1 MSQGNNP
8 TTSPSTPEEY
18 YAQWVDQNGIDAEKM
33 RNDGLTAVQRAYD
46 RSSASYGA
54 TAEMLRQSGLNNSG
68 LAGLYQNMAETNR
81 RQDNATVYDQY
92 AANVKENKS
101 AFAKYKQGAQSE
113 LFTYSTNNPQATLEE
128 LIGIAMNM
136 FGMDPITAS
145 QMANMAYNSTA
156 DSRNRYGTAE
166 LEKLAQSGGVFDPNK
181 FTYMDNAQGVYDSYR
196 SQYSDVYKKN
206 AATKMFGDINTNI
219 VGADILD
226 TDLSTMTE
234 QEKIDMANTYGVT
247 VEELPDVL
255 KKAKTLYDADQS
267 DRYADAYDFVNKQL
281 TDGVLT
287 DASTL
292 MQQTGISEETAKKII
307 AERHDDYLSITKA
320 DIVDKLSGLKG
331 ASLSD
336 EDIQG
341 FVDEYGGYGITE
353 KEIRDAAIQYEDEE
367 SQKAF
372 SAIYA
377 TALEGGAL
385 DASAI
390 YSLGIYKSL
399 SETEIQDIIDDV
411 MAMDDVKRVK
421 VQSATD
427 NLVAMYEKGYDMS
440 NITQTFVQ
448 NSYGL
453 TEEQAAQ
460 AISDFNTITGE
471 SIGGGSPGK
480 DGFTFTGTDGN
491 EYTVSEEIA
500 SAYNDLVENFGKTS
514 QEAIDYIKDNN
525 GEGEKYNF
533 SEEDVAGLDA
543 YGVYA
548 QAETDKAVTT
558 FSNAVNDFVNV
569 ALNGG
574 DFTSSLMAIR
584 DLDPNLYAS
593 LNTADFKNEDGT
605 WNTDKVLT
613 GLFDYAKQDGNADL
627 INNIGNADV
636 KYNLDL
642 IVKGGGKTDDG
653 LTIYDLITDIGNGL
667 KNDGSTEA
675 IKAQY
680 QQALGDIN
688 ISIDYPGVTNRGG
701 SVKLSFDLAGKTY
714 NVGIYTNTSNEYQQI
729 LSKQYP
735 NAKNGDLA
743 VTVDGNG
750 RHLSIYDNGKWLW
763 LKKEG
768 GTLGGDNMSD
778 GDWEKLWDAL
788 VSVHYKEIP
797 KEQPKTQSKSM
808 GERRREINKAYT
820 DMVDNQSGSNAF
832 SGTPSPSENFNIVK
846 EYKLS
851 YATAAGTNFA
861 PVMDEKT
868 KEAYKSLTKTEKIA
882 IGFSD
887 TEIAALD
894 KTLGVK

>member
-1 MSQGNNP
+1 MADILP
-8 TTSPSTPEEY
+8 TTANPSTTEEY
-18 YAQWVDQNGIDAEKM
+18 YAQWVDQYGIDAEKI
-33 RNDGLTAVQRAYD
+33 RDEGLTDVQRAYD

-81 RQDNATVYDQY
+81 RQGNATVYDQY
-92 AANVKENKS
+92 AANVKKNKS
-101 AFAKYKQGAQSE
+101 AFAQYNQGAQSE
-113 LFTYSTNNPQATLEE
+113 LFTHSMDNPQATLEE

-136 FGMDPITAS
+136 YGMDPITAS

-196 SQYSDVYKKN
+196 SQYSDVYKQN

-234 QEKIDMANTYGVT
+234 QEKINLANTYGVT

-255 KKAKTLYDADQS
+255 KMAKTLYDADQS
-267 DRYADAYDFVNKQL
+267 ERYTIAYDFVNSRIENGDL
-281 TDGVLT
+281 TDVN
-287 DASTL
+287 TL
-292 MQQTGISEETAKKII
+292 MQKTGISEETAKKII
-307 AERHDDYLSITKA
+307 AERHDDYLAIAKA
-320 DIVDKLSGLKG
+320 DIIDKLSGLKG

-353 KEIRDAAIQYEDEE
+353 KEIRDAASQYEDEE

-390 YSLGIYKSL
+390 YSSGIYKSL

-427 NLVAMYEKGYDMS
+427 NLVAMYEEGYDMS

-471 SIGGGSPGK
+471 SIGGGGSTGTK
-480 DGFTFTGTDGN
+480 DGYTFTGTDGN
-491 EYTVSEEIA
+491 EHTVSEDVA
-500 SAYNDLVENFGKTS
+500 TVYNDLVENFGKTG
-514 QEAIDYIKDNN
+514 QEAIEYIKDNN

-533 SEEDVAGLDA
+533 SEEDIAGLDA

-558 FSNAVNDFVNV
+558 FSNAVNNFVNV

-627 INNIGNADV
+627 INNIGNAAV
-636 KYNLDL
+636 NYELDL
-642 IVKGGGKTDDG
+642 IVKGGGKDEDG
-653 LTIYDLITDIGNGL
+653 KTVYELFTKIGNGGFS
-667 KNDGSTEA
+667 DGSTEA
-675 IKAQY
+675 IESQLKY
-680 QQALGDIN
+680 VLDNSFSFSDIYVKGGAS
-688 ISIDYPGVTNRGG
+688 IS
-701 SVKLSFDLAGKTY
+701 
-714 NVGIYTNTSNEYQQI
+714 
-729 LSKQYP
+729 
-735 NAKNGDLA
+735 AKSPKYA
-743 VTVDGNG
+743 EFTVDVLGEEKNLKIELHANYPVKTDGAGLYDAIPKIEELQEYVDLTGYNEKFISYTDKDG
-750 RHLSIYDNGKWLW
+750 RHLYANVNGQWVW
-763 LKKEG
+763 LKKSGNVSGMEE
-768 GTLGGDNMSD
+768 
-778 GDWEKLWDAL
+778 GDWEKMWEAL
-788 VSVHYKEIP
+788 VSAYDRTYEINNP
-797 KEQPKTQSKSM
+797 QQV
-808 GERRREINKAYT
+808 RRRMFEITNRNHAQVNLEKI
-820 DMVDNQSGSNAF
+820 DN
-832 SGTPSPSENFNIVK
+832 
-846 EYKLS
+846 
-851 YATAAGTNFA
+851 A
-861 PVMDEKT
+861 PVSPDYVRQVAKKDDSAMSWSTTT
-868 KEAYKSLTKTEKIA
+868 KISNNEAPEYTLFWKPSTK
-882 IGFSD
+882 
-887 TEIAALD
+887 
-894 KTLGVK
+894 